1 MTSFAQ
7 WLKGK
12 DLGLFNQFP
21 RYFVQ
26 TSCIEIALLA
36 LLFVLRENGAIQIVF
51 FIFRDFCHS
60 ECPSA

>member
-26 TSCIEIALLA
+26 TSCIVVHMLIEREKMQ
-36 LLFVLRENGAIQIVF
+36 LFSGQIGNF
-51 FIFRDFCHS
+51 
-60 ECPSA
+60 